1 MKSRYVKIK
10 GVISP
15 LFFFV
20 VDDTEALIVTIDIFF
35 YCV

>member
-15 LFFFV
+15 LFFV